1 MINLAIKKLEKTK
14 ELNFIIKL
22 YMRVRTILKL

>member
-22 YMRVRTILKL
+22 YMVRTILKL